1 MRAVALAG
9 LVLVLAACGP
19 TPFVPPPPSPARVYA
34 MNEVDERPE
43 IVLPPPLRYPEGG
56 SDGVVVVRL
65 VIDSAGNP
73 EPSSLIATRGSDSV
87 LVGAARAMVLRTLFR
102 PGRVR
107 GRVVQTLVDIPVE
120 FSAESQPPVTL
131 HLAGDVYRMED
142 VQERPHLASGPALT
156 YPASLLLARVSGR
169 VVVEAVIDTTGRVQ
183 EGTVRVIETSDPR
196 FNESAKVYLE
206 AARFTPGRI
215 AGRAVPVRFQMPVE
229 FKLPTR

>member
-1 MRAVALAG
+1 MRRIALAG
-9 LVLVLAACGP
+9 VLLAAACGSP
-19 TPFVPPPPSPARVYA
+19 PFVPPPPSPDRVYG

-43 IVLPPPLRYPEGG
+43 IVLAPPLKYPERG

-73 EPSSLIATRGSDSV
+73 ERPTVSIIQGSDTV
-87 LVGAARAMVLRTLFR
+87 LVAAARAMVLRTLFR

-107 GRVVQTLVDIPVE
+107 GRVVQALVDIPVE

-131 HLAGDVYRMED
+131 HVAGDVYRIED
-142 VQERPHLASGPALT
+142 VQERPHLVSGAVLT
-156 YPASLLLARVSGR
+156 YPAPLLLARVTGR
-169 VVVEAVIDTTGRVQ
+169 VVVEAVIDTTGRVE
-183 EGTVRVIETSDPR
+183 EGTVRVIESSDAR
-196 FNESAKVYLE
+196 FNESAKDYLQT
-206 AARFTPGRI
+206 ARFTPARV

>member
-1 MRAVALAG
+1 MRALAAVCLG
-9 LVLVLAACGP
+9 LVLAGCGSA
-19 TPFVPPPPSPARVYA
+19 PFVPPPPSPARVYA

-43 IVLPPPLRYPEGG
+43 IVLAPPLRYPERG

-73 EPSSLIATRGSDSV
+73 EPSTLIVTRGSDSV
-87 LVGAARAMVLRTLFR
+87 LVGAARALVLRTLFR

-120 FSAESQPPVTL
+120 FSVESQPPVTL
-131 HLAGDVYRMED
+131 HLAGDVYRTED
-142 VQERPHLASGPALT
+142 VQERPHLVSGPTLM
-156 YPASLLLARVSGR
+156 YPAPLLLSRITGR

-183 EGTVRVIETSDPR
+183 EGTVRVIESSDPR

-206 AARFTPGRI
+206 GAHFTPGRI
-215 AGRAVPVRFQMPVE
+215 AGRPVPVRFQMPVE